1 MPRGADDRYWQEQ
14 GLPSVFKHTLLDKY
28 VPQFAGMTGSRATAR
43 RVVFLDGFT
52 GRGRYQDGSP
62 ASAERILRIAQNQ
75 GESRTVFWTCFFV
88 EVDGDDAA
96 QLAAVV
102 DQYARQ
108 GVTAKAHQGS
118 VLEVLDDVVRTAV
131 GCPLFL
137 FLDPCGLGIPYDRLV
152 TLLHRERPAGWPP
165 TEVLL
170 NFSLEAVR
178 RIAGH
183 VGSERGFEAT
193 RRRLDEAVGGD
204 WWRAE
209 FASVGA
215 VTDEAVAA
223 VANRFAEMLASDSDM
238 DIVSVPVHRAPRQK
252 PVYHLVLG
260 TRAQYGLWVFGDSV
274 AQATEAW
281 WATRE
286 ERTEE
291 DQGRLFPVTQVER
304 PSLETIKVRAL
315 AEIVENLVALMTTTP
330 RSGSSTT
337 RSACS
342 AATTARS
349 ARLSFVRRSRPSI
362 VTAGRRRPARAR
374 GSASWSSSAL
384 RPMRPG
390 ARASRRR
397 SDPPGDDRRP
407 WAYDRPTA

>member
-43 RVVFLDGFT
+43 RVVFLDGFA
-52 GRGRYQDGSP
+52 GRARYKEGSP

-88 EVDGDDAA
+88 EVDREDAA

-102 DQYARQ
+102 DQYVRQ
-108 GVTAKAHQGS
+108 GVTARAHHGS
-118 VLEVLDDVVRTAV
+118 VLEVLDDVIRTAA

-137 FLDPCGLGIPYDRLV
+137 FLDPCGLGIPYDRLIA
-152 TLLHRERPAGWPP
+152 LLRQERRAQWPP

-209 FASVGA
+209 FRGDG

-223 VANRFAEMLASDSDM
+223 VAARFAEALANDSDM

-252 PVYHLVLG
+252 PVYHLVFG

-291 DQGRLFPVTQVER
+291 DQGRLFPVTLAER
-304 PSLETIKVRAL
+304 PSLETIKAHAL
-315 AEIVENLVALMTTTP
+315 AEIIENVAALLDEYP
-330 RSGSSTT
+330 SFRVVDHTT
-337 RSACS
+337 RVFGSY
-342 AATTARS
+342 
-349 ARLSFVRRSRPSI
+349 FGQVRETLVREAIKTLHRDGRTPSTGKGPRIRELVVERP
-362 VTAGRRRPARAR
+362 
-374 GSASWSSSAL
+374 
-384 RPMRPG
+384 
-390 ARASRRR
+390 
-397 SDPPGDDRRP
+397 
-407 WAYDRPTA
+407 